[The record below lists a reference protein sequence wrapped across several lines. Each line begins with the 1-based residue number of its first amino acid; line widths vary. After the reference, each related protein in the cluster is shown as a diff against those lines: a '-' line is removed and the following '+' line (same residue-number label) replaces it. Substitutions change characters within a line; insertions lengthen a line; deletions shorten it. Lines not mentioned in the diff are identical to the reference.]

1 MAARPIILPL
11 AQRRPVQLAA
21 VLGITALP
29 LLPMLWIGFINDDL
43 AYISLFFRDNVPDP
57 LRLLTSAGV
66 TEDYYRPFS
75 ELSSAVDFWLWG
87 WNPIGF
93 RLTNLLL
100 HLAATALVFRLA
112 CQWFGGSVVPFVA
125 GLFFGLL
132 PVHETSIL
140 WIPGRTDL
148 LCAVFYL
155 GSVSSLTA
163 YAKSKQ
169 VRDMPLA
176 LGLFLLA
183 LLSKEMAFSL
193 PLVVVP
199 VPWWVGRQQGK
210 PWEFRRI
217 FRITAPFLLLAAGVV
232 AARWLLLDN
241 NVLAGGSG
249 PHTDTNILH
258 LARNMAMFLAALV
271 VPAGLY
277 QLQEML
283 ASYPFA
289 VVGSGIAVAVAGAWL
304 AWRNRSALVP
314 LILPAAWVL
323 LALLPVS
330 RLMMRWYLYIPS
342 VGFCIGLAWAV
353 QWLCRNRPRLRDAVA
368 GGIAVM
374 YAGILVFTVG
384 QWIAASNVAERLVS
398 QLRSELRI
406 GSGADTIY
414 VASALAR
421 IQTVPVFHL
430 GFQKTLQQA
439 FGNDSLVVGTWGRF
453 VAERY
458 PSRINY
464 RYDSATGN
472 IHLSAESGGYFL
484 LMNKIVQGD
493 NNQAMAEVKTD
504 AGNATIMVD
513 SLSESH
519 KPTEITIAPQ
529 RPARRHLVLFNGT
542 QFLVL
547 QP

>member
-11 AQRRPVQLAA
+11 AQRRFVQLAA
-21 VLGITALP
+21 VLGITALL
-29 LLPMLWIGFINDDL
+29 LLPMLWIGFINDDV
-43 AYISLFFRDNVPDP
+43 AYISLFFRDNAPDP

-66 TEDYYRPFS
+66 TEDYYRPLS
-75 ELSSAVDFWLWG
+75 ELSSAVDVWLWG
-87 WNPIGF
+87 WNPTGF

-100 HLAATALVFRLA
+100 HLAATGLVFRLA
-112 CQWFGGSVVPFVA
+112 MQWFGGSFLPFA
-125 GLFFGLL
+125 AALFFGLL

-155 GSVSSLTA
+155 GSVSNLTE
-163 YAKSKQ
+163 YATSNNLRNQ
-169 VRDMPLA
+169 MAA

-193 PLVVVP
+193 PLVLVP
-199 VPWWVGRQQGK
+199 VLWWVGRNQGRQWRFQQTL
-210 PWEFRRI
+210 RT
-217 FRITAPFLLLAAGVV
+217 ITPFLLLAAGVV

-241 NVLAGGSG
+241 NILFGGNG
-249 PHTDTNILH
+249 PHTEGNILQI
-258 LARNMAMFLAALV
+258 ARNMAMFLAALII
-271 VPAGLY
+271 PAGLY
-277 QLQEML
+277 QLEELL
-283 ASYPFA
+283 AAYPL
-289 VVGSGIAVAVAGAWL
+289 AVAGTGMALAAAALWF
-304 AWRNRSALVP
+304 AWRNRRLLIPLV
-314 LILPAAWVL
+314 LPAAWVL

-342 VGFCIGLAWAV
+342 VGFCIGLAWAM
-353 QWLCRNRPRLRDAVA
+353 QWLCRNRPRLRTAMVAAVA
-368 GGIAVM
+368 LL
-374 YAGILVFTVG
+374 YAGILAATIG

-414 VASALAR
+414 VASSLAR

-464 RYDSATGN
+464 RYDSATGSV
-472 IHLSAESGGYFL
+472 HLSAESGGYFL

-493 NNQAMAEVKTD
+493 NNQAMVEVKTD
-504 AGNATIMVD
+504 AGNATMMID
-513 SLSESH
+513 SLSASH